1 MQAEE
6 TWRKI
11 GLVAFHKVTG
21 RPWRI
26 SRHFGWFT
34 HTPACSPIPH
44 KRFSSVSHFPR
55 CASCI
60 PCFGSCPRSVHDHPL
75 QRLKHS
81 GHFVPSKYTVCNL
94 IFHKVGSLFFLN
106 NPICVLLCICRQEAD
121 SSAVTSSIPYF
132 GKKAIT
138 ICLRFPPGFLKNGE
152 MKWGGQRDF
161 VSAADAHNL
170 ISTDDQGEDAGG
182 NVADGHDDPD
192 A

>member
-11 GLVAFHKVTG
+11 GLAAFHKATS

-26 SRHFGWFT
+26 SRHCSWFT

-55 CASCI
+55 FASCI
-60 PCFGSCPRSVHDHPL
+60 PCFGSCPRSVHDRPL

-94 IFHKVGSLFFLN
+94 IFHKVGSL
-106 NPICVLLCICRQEAD
+106 QEAD
-121 SSAVTSSIPYF
+121 RQSLFPAVFSGKQAAYRYIRPGKSGLPVPENPLLPEILIPVQMR
-132 GKKAIT
+132 KAPAGCVFLHDGYRNGT
-138 ICLRFPPGFLKNGE
+138 IREFPHTVPRNPG
-152 MKWGGQRDF
+152 
-161 VSAADAHNL
+161 
-170 ISTDDQGEDAGG
+170 
-182 NVADGHDDPD
+182 
-192 A
+192 

>member
-11 GLVAFHKVTG
+11 GLAAFHKVTG

-60 PCFGSCPRSVHDHPL
+60 PCFGSCPRSVHGRPL
-75 QRLKHS
+75 QRLKHN

-94 IFHKVGSLFFLN
+94 IFHKVGSL
-106 NPICVLLCICRQEAD
+106 QEAD
-121 SSAVTSSIPYF
+121 RQSIRP
-132 GKKAIT
+132 GKSGFPVPENPLLPEILIPVQMRKAPAGCVFLHDGYRNGT
-138 ICLRFPPGFLKNGE
+138 VREFPHTVPRNPG
-152 MKWGGQRDF
+152 
-161 VSAADAHNL
+161 
-170 ISTDDQGEDAGG
+170 
-182 NVADGHDDPD
+182 
-192 A
+192 

>member
-26 SRHFGWFT
+26 SRHCSWFT

-55 CASCI
+55 FASCI
-60 PCFGSCPRSVHDHPL
+60 PCFGSCPRSVHDRPL

-94 IFHKVGSLFFLN
+94 IFHKVGSL
-106 NPICVLLCICRQEAD
+106 QEAD
-121 SSAVTSSIPYF
+121 RQSPVNRRLTDISVQENLVYR
-132 GKKAIT
+132 
-138 ICLRFPPGFLKNGE
+138 C
-152 MKWGGQRDF
+152 QRILF
-161 VSAADAHNL
+161 F
-170 ISTDDQGEDAGG
+170 QKF
-182 NVADGHDDPD
+182 
-192 A
+192 

>member
-11 GLVAFHKVTG
+11 GLAAFHKATS

-26 SRHFGWFT
+26 SRHCSWFT

-55 CASCI
+55 FASCI
-60 PCFGSCPRSVHDHPL
+60 PCFGSCPRSVHDRPL

-94 IFHKVGSLFFLN
+94 IFHKVGSL
-106 NPICVLLCICRQEAD
+106 QEAD
-121 SSAVTSSIPYF
+121 RQSLFPAVFSGKQAAYRYTSRKIWFTGARESSSSRNFNSRANAESTSRLCFS
-132 GKKAIT
+132 
-138 ICLRFPPGFLKNGE
+138 
-152 MKWGGQRDF
+152 
-161 VSAADAHNL
+161 S
-170 ISTDDQGEDAGG
+170 
-182 NVADGHDDPD
+182 
-192 A
+192 